1 MCALGGPS
9 GDGRRWGRGPDRPY
23 GPQVAPV
30 RPSQFPNDDSGKI
43 GLMNARQPAAAPA
56 RRGRPPKVGR
66 DQIVDAAAQAGLD
79 SFTMQGLAE
88 DLGVSP
94 ATLYSHVAGRDEVIA
109 LVESRL
115 DHAIRGF
122 ATEATEWRGWLTD
135 FAGLV
140 RREFGSSAS
149 TVLTATRDEASMRI
163 DVGEPGLRLLMAAGF
178 SSVEAAYAVWLV
190 VRVAITA
197 SSGAEASFSR
207 FLEPTAELVDA
218 AGDADTY
225 AALRQVHDDLT
236 TSDVRDTFAFDLEI
250 VLDGIAARLE
260 RATTGD

>member
-1 MCALGGPS
+1 
-9 GDGRRWGRGPDRPY
+9 
-23 GPQVAPV
+23 
-30 RPSQFPNDDSGKI
+30 
-43 GLMNARQPAAAPA
+43 
-56 RRGRPPKVGR
+56 
-66 DQIVDAAAQAGLD
+66 
-79 SFTMQGLAE
+79 MQGLAE

-140 RREFGSSAS
+140 RRELGSSAS

-218 AGDADTY
+218 AADADTY

-236 TSDVRDTFAFDLEI
+236 TSDVHDTFAFDLEI
-250 VLDGIAARLE
+250 VLDGIAARLGPPDAPQPDHQGRDVRRRDARRRRE
-260 RATTGD
+260 RRADRVPPSRGRGRRGDDHRRLLRGVDGGSGPSATRS